1 MYISTPL
8 HKICNYKKSPYDPET
23 VLCNISNGET
33 AEITFYP
40 GIYYIRAQGAGSGG
54 GRASFSE
61 HGFGGSSGAAFE
73 GTIKILKNIEVV
85 VATGVGGK
93 AGATGYEGG
102 KAGTPTTISEIMNL
116 GGAGGSSYVTP
127 GAGGIFEFIADS
139 FTAVILEVTKQK
151 DGYKGIRATS
161 YEMISGAN
169 SALTDTGGG
178 LSKRPATAPGAG
190 GGGGYQNSAGD
201 GSYGE
206 CLIKF
211 ISNI

>member
-1 MYISTPL
+1 MTIPCNLYPL
-8 HKICNYKKSPYDPET
+8 GTMTSKYKPEE
-23 VLCNISNGET
+23 VLCDLSNGET
-33 AEITFYP
+33 ANVLLQK

-85 VATGVGGK
+85 VTAGVGGK
-93 AGATGYEGG
+93 AGASGYEGG
-102 KAGTPTTISEIMNL
+102 KPGTPTTISEIMNL

-127 GAGGIFEFIADS
+127 GAGGVFEFIADS
-139 FTAVILEVTKQK
+139 STAVILEATKQK
-151 DGYKGIRATS
+151 NGYEGIRATR
-161 YEMISGAN
+161 YDMISGAN

-211 ISNI
+211 VRL